1 MRKLLLLLVCVVAL
15 APYAK
20 AQDEDGKVQ
29 VGGFADYFRSGV
41 TGTNMFGLG
50 ARLGVNLWTQ
60 TALEGDGAFDF
71 NRGFT
76 NAFTVNGGS
85 TSFIT
90 SGVHNFHAFVG
101 PRYTLFNRG
110 PIHPFVDLK
119 IGFINYS
126 FNNLISG
133 ATSVSKPLQGI
144 LNDNTSAALLAG
156 GGLEGF
162 VGPVGLRLDVADEM
176 YFNHGAQQGL
186 RVTFGPYIR
195 F

>member
-1 MRKLLLLLVCVVAL
+1 MRRLLFLLVCVVAV
-15 APYAK
+15 APWVK
-20 AQDEDGKVQ
+20 AQEEGNVQ
-29 VGGFADYFRSGV
+29 VGAFADYFRSGA

-50 ARLGVNLWTQ
+50 ARIGMNLWPH
-60 TALEGDGAFDF
+60 TALEADGAFDF

-76 NAFTVNGGS
+76 NPFNVEGGA

-90 SGVHNFHAFVG
+90 SGVHDFHAFVG
-101 PRYTLFNRG
+101 PRYTLFDHG

-119 IGFINYS
+119 IGFIDYM
-126 FNNLISG
+126 FNNIPVGS
-133 ATSVSKPLQGI
+133 TSVNNAIQNV
-144 LNDNTSAALLAG
+144 LNDNVNAALLAG
-156 GGLEGF
+156 GGLEGR
-162 VGPVGLRLDVADEM
+162 VGPVGLRFDVADEM

>member
-1 MRKLLLLLVCVVAL
+1 MRRLLLLLACVVAL

-20 AQDEDGKVQ
+20 AQEEGSVQ
-29 VGGFADYFRSGV
+29 AGAFADYFRSGA

-50 ARLGVNLWTQ
+50 ARVGVGLWTQ
-60 TALEGDGAFDF
+60 TALEADGAFDF

-76 NAFTVNGGS
+76 NPFTVDGGS

-90 SGVHNFHAFVG
+90 SGVHDFHAFFG
-101 PRYTLFNRG
+101 PRYTLVDHG

-119 IGFINYS
+119 IGFIDYM
-126 FNNLISG
+126 FNNVIPD
-133 ATSVSKPLQGI
+133 ATSASKQIQNI
-144 LNDNTSAALLAG
+144 LNDNTNAALLAG
-156 GGLEGF
+156 GGLEGR

>member
-1 MRKLLLLLVCVVAL
+1 MRRLVLLLVCVVAL

-20 AQDEDGKVQ
+20 AQDEDGKLQAGV
-29 VGGFADYFRSGV
+29 FADYFRSGA

-50 ARLGVNLWTQ
+50 ARVGYNFWTQ
-60 TALEGDGAFDF
+60 TALEADGAFDF

-76 NAFTVNGGS
+76 NAFTENGGS

-101 PRYTLFNRG
+101 PRYTLFQRG

-126 FNNLISG
+126 FNNVITG
-133 ATSVSKPLQGI
+133 ATSVSKSIQGI
-144 LNDNTSAALLAG
+144 LNDNTNPALLAG

-162 VGPVGLRLDVADEM
+162 VGPVGLRFDVADEI
-176 YFNHGAQQGL
+176 YFNRGPQQGL